1 MRLEAVHRGVGLD
14 TAGWSGLMGA
24 APSGAAWIFWSD
36 AKEGGG
42 VAGGEQGLGSADPG
56 EAEEEVELERVRRHG
71 VAAGMAARIDGEAA
85 TRIEVEVCRHCACEC
100 RAARCSGAAGRQH
113 WARPRLGGGRG

>member
-1 MRLEAVHRGVGLD
+1 LEAVHRGVGLD

-85 TRIEVEVCRHCACEC
+85 TRIEVCRRCACEC
-100 RAARCSGAAGRQH
+100 RAARCSEAAGRQH
-113 WARPRLGGGRG
+113 WGRPRPGGGGRG